1 MIKLYQSLDHPKH
14 WIACVA
20 GDGWVAFPK
29 TENGWGQRH
38 PARGL
43 DPLRLREVPVR
54 KAQNTGA
61 PLEEGAAE
69 LTLA

>member
-1 MIKLYQSLDHPKH
+1 MIKLYESRDYPRH
-14 WIACVA
+14 WIACVSGA
-20 GDGWVAFPK
+20 GWVAFPR

-43 DPLRLREVPVR
+43 DPLHLREVPLR

-61 PLEEGAAE
+61 PLHEDAAE
-69 LTLA
+69 LVLA